1 MWAIGIMMYQLMSQG
16 QHPLYK
22 KGEDSY
28 YDYLNKLRAIAKN
41 DSSDKNNFLKWKFS
55 QNFSE

>member
-16 QHPLYK
+16 EHPMYK

-28 YDYLNKLRAIAKN
+28 YDYLNKLKKIAKN
-41 DSSDKNNFLKWKFS
+41 DSSDKS
-55 QNFSE
+55 

>member
-1 MWAIGIMMYQLMSQG
+1 MSQG

-28 YDYLNKLRAIAKN
+28 SDYLNKLRSIAKN
-41 DSSDKNNFLKWKFS
+41 DSSDKNEYLKWKFS
-55 QNFSE
+55 HNFSE